1 MNTTS
6 FLLQI
11 LLLLAMV
18 ILMAMAMEPAAPETM
33 ARRSP
38 GNVNANHDPSKQ
50 SGSAVHPLNTP
61 CNYPG
66 QAGCPH

>member
-18 ILMAMAMEPAAPETM
+18 ILPSTM
-33 ARRSP
+33 AGRSP
-38 GNVNANHDPSKQ
+38 GNVDANHDPSKQ
-50 SGSAVHPLNTP
+50 SGSAVHPHNTP